1 MRHLRKL
8 LLALSSILLIVAVL
22 LAGCSGDAKEAT
34 EANPQ
39 DKSITVGLF
48 NWAENIAVSNMWKVL
63 LEEKGYNVE
72 IVTGDKSPVWTGVA
86 QGDLDL
92 HFEAWMPSTDKPLW
106 DEYSD
111 TIERHGPWFEGTAL
125 GLAVPTY
132 VDIDSIAELN
142 KNRDRMIYN
151 NEPAIVGIDSG
162 SSLMKLTQQAVKDY
176 NLDFKLISSS
186 GPVMSA
192 AVTKAYEN
200 EEPIVATLWKPHW
213 IFSQVDLKFLEDPK
227 NIYGQNENIYFV
239 SHQSFADSHPQVL
252 TWMQNWKM
260 NDSTLGSLMAT
271 IKDADSPESGAQQWI
286 EKNRDVVNTW
296 FE

>member
-8 LLALSSILLIVAVL
+8 LLALSSILLIGAVL
-22 LAGCSGDAKEAT
+22 LAGCSGDTKEAT

-39 DKSITVGLF
+39 EKSITVGLF

-132 VDIDSIAELN
+132 VDVDSIAELN
-142 KNRDRMIYN
+142 KNREKMIYN
-151 NEPAIVGIDSG
+151 NESAIVGIDSG

-192 AVTKAYEN
+192 AVTKAYDN
-200 EEPIVATLWKPHW
+200 KEPIVATLWKPHW

-239 SHQSFADSHPQVL
+239 THQSFADSHPQVL